1 MMGYIQSGMTQNIYR
16 ILVRTF
22 HKRKPIWRQK
32 WILEDSIKVD
42 SRETYSANGKYEDIT
57 QNHNLVFAIPLLEL
71 EDQCHLHFSF
81 KSIMVRATL
90 PAICFMS
97 EYFVIVTRF
106 IVSSNL

>member
-1 MMGYIQSGMTQNIYR
+1 M
-16 ILVRTF
+16 
-22 HKRKPIWRQK
+22 
-32 WILEDSIKVD
+32 D
-42 SRETYSANGKYEDIT
+42 SRETYSGNGNCKDIT
-57 QNHNLVFAIPLLEL
+57 QNHNQVVDTGICNSITRLFK
-71 EDQCHLHFSF
+71 DQCHLHFSF